1 MEEEIEIWKDCGE
14 SKKCFYKA
22 SNLGRVKSITK
33 VGKKERILK
42 GAQSFGG
49 YLQVDINKKHIRIHR
64 LVAYA
69 FLGPRPEG
77 LFIDH
82 YDRNKLNNKADNLR
96 YVTPS
101 ENSQN
106 TDWYRSDIL
115 ETDLVERGKK
125 FSKEYYEANKEKIL
139 EKKKEHYEANKEKI
153 SEKYTCDCGSII
165 QKQEKSRHEKSK
177 KHLKF
182 LNNSINKDEKESIS
196 NGREFAWD
204 KSNKV

>member
-182 LNNSINKDEKESIS
+182 LNNSINKDETETS

-204 KSNKV
+204 APNKV

>member
-14 SKKCFYKA
+14 SERCFYKA

-182 LNNSINKDEKESIS
+182 LNNSINKDETETSDDS
-196 NGREFAWD
+196 
-204 KSNKV
+204 

>member
-182 LNNSINKDEKESIS
+182 LNNSINKDETETSDDS
-196 NGREFAWD
+196 
-204 KSNKV
+204 